1 MRKTTLLPH
10 CHMAHQGAK
19 KTAVLYAHVKAVGT
33 DEMYIVR
40 RDHYE
45 KQVSLRC
52 ERETDLNNLSK
63 NEYRIARE
71 TLDKAG

>member
-10 CHMAHQGAK
+10 CRVARQGEK
-19 KTAVLYAHVKAVGT
+19 KTAALYAHVKAAGI

-45 KQVSLRC
+45 KQGQLEDFAPHKPS
-52 ERETDLNNLSK
+52 
-63 NEYRIARE
+63 
-71 TLDKAG
+71 

>member
-10 CHMAHQGAK
+10 CHMAHRGAK
-19 KTAVLYAHVKAVGT
+19 KTAALYAHVKAVGT

-45 KQVSLRC
+45 KQGQLEDFAPHKPS
-52 ERETDLNNLSK
+52 
-63 NEYRIARE
+63 
-71 TLDKAG
+71 

>member
-1 MRKTTLLPH
+1 
-10 CHMAHQGAK
+10 MAHRGAK

-45 KQVSLRC
+45 KQGQLEDFAPHKPS
-52 ERETDLNNLSK
+52 
-63 NEYRIARE
+63 
-71 TLDKAG
+71 